1 MQLFIKATE
10 AAARNLLLS
19 KISHNFIGKHLCQSL
34 ILIIAS
40 FKTVFFLLVYIF
52 CVFWIRCYLRIQ
64 AAVYKNLSKTYHVLQ
79 KICNVL

>member
-1 MQLFIKATE
+1 M
-10 AAARNLLLS
+10 
-19 KISHNFIGKHLCQSL
+19 CQSL